1 MGSISRQ
8 KLKKR
13 KEKNVAFFKRRKKN
27 GTFWTEKNA
36 VPNPALN
43 VLESLLQCFYCTILL
58 HSVHLSDK
66 YQPIHKVFLLSLS
79 PFICP
84 SPFSSSFS
92 LISYLSAISMSSLSS
107 ILFYVFSLS
116 FIISFLYISC
126 FMYFLYPLSSH
137 SSIPF
142 SVFSLSF
149 IISFFYPVLCIFSFL
164 YHLIPLSC
172 FSVFSLSFIISFPYR
187 CPQTSLLLLYHA

>member
-79 PFICP
+79 LSPFICP

-92 LISYLSAISMSSLSS
+92 LISYLLYSMYRKNCCHA
-107 ILFYVFSLS
+107 FHTYKHPHHAGFWA
-116 FIISFLYISC
+116 
-126 FMYFLYPLSSH
+126 H
-137 SSIPF
+137 
-142 SVFSLSF
+142 
-149 IISFFYPVLCIFSFL
+149 IFHHQSQPW
-164 YHLIPLSC
+164 I
-172 FSVFSLSFIISFPYR
+172 
-187 CPQTSLLLLYHA
+187 LLLPEILTA

>member
-66 YQPIHKVFLLSLS
+66 YQPIHKVTW
-79 PFICP
+79 I
-84 SPFSSSFS
+84 SSSFS
-92 LISYLSAISMSSLSS
+92 FSFSFYLSLTFLFLLLPHFISSLQ
-107 ILFYVFSLS
+107 YVQKKL
-116 FIISFLYISC
+116 
-126 FMYFLYPLSSH
+126 
-137 SSIPF
+137 
-142 SVFSLSF
+142 
-149 IISFFYPVLCIFSFL
+149 
-164 YHLIPLSC
+164 LSC
-172 FSVFSLSFIISFPYR
+172 LPYV
-187 CPQTSLLLLYHA
+187 QTSTSCRLLGTYFSPPVTTLDTFTARDSHCIEVQRKHFRKMKSFRIFATIKI